1 MPEAA
6 VNYAYETI
14 QLSYND
20 PDAIAALLEHAIPEN
35 YLPNS
40 FLKPTL
46 SSCRL
51 NVTITLDD
59 YGNQKVENYVI
70 PSGKVPQ
77 FVLDDAQKAAAAGTE
92 NYYITE

>member
-20 PDAIAALLEHAIPEN
+20 PESIAALLEYAVPET
-35 YLPNS
+35 YIPNS
-40 FLKPTL
+40 FLKPSL
-46 SSCRL
+46 SNCRL

-70 PSGKVPQ
+70 PTGKVPQ
-77 FVLDDAQKAAAAGTE
+77 FILDDANKAAGVEA
-92 NYYITE
+92 YYISP